1 MKKFISAAFLCIAV
15 SLCAPDAHAHYPILL
30 LNKSPIAVKQRDK
43 VMFFYGRGHMYKRE
57 WSKSPKPDW
66 VKVVGFDGMT
76 NDITSR
82 LRLDGDH
89 YKFSWQ
95 AKSPGDTWV
104 VVHTPLEW
112 SDHDMCWVETTLRSI
127 VHIGFSKGW
136 QEPLGLSKLEMLPLT
151 RPYGL
156 LPGDVMRVKVMKS
169 GKSVPNQ
176 MVYAERYYSKTP
188 AGNEP
193 PIELLM
199 RSAQTDDGGVAGITL
214 RKSGW
219 WVIFTVLEDG
229 EQTIKGKKGLVQR
242 EDALWVHVE

>member
-1 MKKFISAAFLCIAV
+1 MKKVISAALIFFAA
-15 SLCAPDAHAHYPILL
+15 SLCAHEAYAHYPILL
-30 LNKSPIAVKQRDK
+30 LNKSPIAVKQRDS
-43 VMFFYGRGHMYKRE
+43 VAFFYGRGHLYKRE

-66 VKVVGFDGMT
+66 VKVVNFDGMT
-76 NDITSR
+76 RDVSSK
-82 LRLDGDH
+82 LQSEGKH
-89 YKFSWQ
+89 YKFSLQ
-95 AKSPGDTWV
+95 LNRPGDTWV

-112 SDHDMCWVETTLRSI
+112 SDHDMCWVETTLRSV

-136 QEPLGLSKLEMLPLT
+136 QEPLGLAKLEMLPLT

-169 GKSVPNQ
+169 GKPVPNQ
-176 MVYAERYYSKTP
+176 MVYAERYYNKPP
-188 AGNEP
+188 AGEAP

-199 RSAQTDDGGVAGITL
+199 RSAQTDGGGAAGITL

-219 WVIFTVLEDG
+219 WVIFTVLDDG